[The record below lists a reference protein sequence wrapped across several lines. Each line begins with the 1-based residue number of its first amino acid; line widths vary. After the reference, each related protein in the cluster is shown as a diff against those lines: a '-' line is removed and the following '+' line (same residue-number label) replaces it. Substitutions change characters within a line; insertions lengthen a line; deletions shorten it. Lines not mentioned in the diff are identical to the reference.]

1 LNVNRSK
8 YNRAAD
14 SRKELKV
21 KLKEK
26 AKMSEKEVKKEWRA
40 KGVSTY
46 ANTVKYGHR
55 GRAQTQN
62 RENLHAIH
70 FRAEETPR
78 EWLNNCYIGRV
89 SNLNKV
95 SSLNESF
102 IFGGLGYIKVKFLGG
117 FNVLLK
123 GESEMKIKKAI
134 EENKDWF
141 EEMFDTIIP
150 WEE

>member
-1 LNVNRSK
+1 LNVNRPK
-8 YNRAAD
+8 YKRAAD
-14 SRKELKV
+14 SRKEWNV

-26 AKMSEKEVKKEWRA
+26 ARMPEKEVKKEWRA

-55 GRAQTQN
+55 DRAQTQN
-62 RENLHAIH
+62 RENLQAIH

-89 SNLNKV
+89 SDLNKV

-102 IFGGLGYIKVKFLGG
+102 ILGG
-117 FNVLLK
+117 SWLHK
-123 GESEMKIKKAI
+123 GQISGGFPCVI
-134 EENKDWF
+134 ERGKRDEDQRSYRG
-141 EEMFDTIIP
+141 E
-150 WEE
+150 